1 MAGAEFTWFAHS
13 DFLYINGWTDRLSRD
28 VLGRTKASWF
38 AASKTADYGD
48 WTPPW
53 YYHMHAVIQVRGV
66 TKSELVFVND
76 HPAMEL
82 RY

>member
-1 MAGAEFTWFAHS
+1 MVGVN
-13 DFLYINGWTDRLSRD
+13 LPGWHILTFYTLMDGLIDYQGTYS
-28 VLGRTKASWF
+28 VALWHVGLQL
-38 AASKTADYGD
+38 SKTADYGD
-48 WTPPW
+48 WTLPW